1 MLFVQSN
8 NVIKELKMFK
18 YMKFVLILVALFG
31 YSCTSFASGSK
42 MLANNLGIKLYAH
55 DTHVPAKHKARKK
68 PQSLQDFARHLG
80 QDPQSAQV
88 DDAQGSNDESLQ
100 DFAAKIGREDTSY
113 QNIGQESH
121 QELHQNNE
129 YTGPSHIYQM
139 S

>member
-1 MLFVQSN
+1 MYKIIKSLIQVIFIVISVQVLMAGSM
-8 NVIKELKMFK
+8 IK
-18 YMKFVLILVALFG
+18 
-31 YSCTSFASGSK
+31 
-42 MLANNLGIKLYAH
+42 NNLGITLYAH
-55 DTHVPAKHKARKK
+55 DTHVPAKHKVRKK